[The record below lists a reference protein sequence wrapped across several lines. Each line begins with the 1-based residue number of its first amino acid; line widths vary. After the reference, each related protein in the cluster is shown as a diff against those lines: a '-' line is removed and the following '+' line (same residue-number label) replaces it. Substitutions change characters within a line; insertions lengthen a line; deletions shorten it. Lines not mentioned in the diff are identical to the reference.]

1 VEIYFAQ
8 STAPIT
14 LDWIRTPNSMLRVF
28 CREDVMDVW
37 TSFKTEITIEAAAEV
52 AALKWIVQR
61 RQTVDRIQE
70 VA

>member
-1 VEIYFAQ
+1 
-8 STAPIT
+8 
-14 LDWIRTPNSMLRVF
+14 MLRVF